1 MPLTNAQ
8 RQKRYRRKVQT
19 GRLIRFDMC
28 LPEGVGHKLDYLADH
43 WDCTKTQALSRCLME
58 TWAREGEPI
67 PGFED
72 E

>member
-19 GRLIRFDMC
+19 GRLIRVDLC
-28 LPEGVGHKLDYLADH
+28 LPEEVGHKLDYLADH
-43 WDCTKTQALSRCLME
+43 WDCTKTETLSRCLME
-58 TWAREGEPI
+58 TWEREGEPI
-67 PGFED
+67 PGFDD

>member
-19 GRLIRFDMC
+19 GRLIRVDLC
-28 LPEGVGHKLDYLADH
+28 LPEAVGHKLDYLAEH
-43 WDCTKTQALSRCLME
+43 WGCTKTEAFSRCLME
-58 TWAREGEPI
+58 TWQREGEPI
-67 PGFED
+67 PGVED